1 MCQKIHRLPN
11 LFIIS
16 ILDGITSTATSPPSG
31 AVQSLSQGNWWDA
44 GAVVPGITEPNRAGT
59 WLGEGERK
67 APAVVAG
74 GELRG
79 G

>member
-1 MCQKIHRLPN
+1 MCQKIHRRSN
-11 LFIIS
+11 SFIVS
-16 ILDGITSTATSPPSG
+16 ILDDITSTATSLAFGP
-31 AVQSLSQGNWWDA
+31 VQSLSQGNWWDA
-44 GAVVPGITEPNRAGT
+44 GAVVPGITEPNRAGS
-59 WLGEGERK
+59 WLGDGERK